1 MELNEALYTT
11 RAMRRVTPD
20 AIPDETI
27 ARIVDAGIRAPS
39 GGNTQRWRF
48 LFVRDAATKA
58 TLQGWYRK
66 GLDELNATV
75 YADLQRLLVEG
86 DPDDPAVISGRKTNA
101 SAQWL
106 ADNLHNVPL
115 LLFAFGKPSGESS
128 MYPALWSMQLAAR
141 AEGIGTSLTTLLF
154 KYYKTEVLELL
165 GAPPEGEW
173 VPYALITFGV
183 PTGRW
188 GVAQRQPAHEVTYI
202 DRWGDAPPWT
212 VAAPLWPAG

>member
-1 MELNEALYTT
+1 MELHEALYTT

-20 AIPDETI
+20 PIADETI

-48 LFVRDAATKA
+48 LFVRDAEKKA
-58 TLQGWYRK
+58 TLQGWYRT
-66 GLDELNATV
+66 GLDELNRTV
-75 YADLQRLLVEG
+75 YADTMRLLDEG
-86 DPDDPAVISGRKTNA
+86 DPTDPAVISARRTNA

-106 ADNLHNVPL
+106 ADNLHRVPL
-115 LLFAFGKPSGESS
+115 LLFAFGKPGGEASI
-128 MYPALWSMQLAAR
+128 YPALWSMQLAAR

-165 GAPPEGEW
+165 GAPPEGDW
-173 VPYALITFGV
+173 VPYALVTFGV

-188 GVAQRQPAHEVTYI
+188 GVAQRQPAHEVTYL